1 MGRLGSLFSSG
12 ALEKRNQKQSLF
24 LVSSP
29 VEMVVA
35 ASTGGH
41 GGAAMG
47 AAAKVMTPA
56 GGDSAAIKL
65 QPHATRA
72 S

>member
-29 VEMVVA
+29 VEMMVA

-47 AAAKVMTPA
+47 AA
-56 GGDSAAIKL
+56 GEGDGRRRAATESAEVVG
-65 QPHATRA
+65 R
-72 S
+72 SD